1 MNGFKVN
8 TSKNIAAYVLL
19 TLTSALFSVNSGAQ
33 QLFRIVGA
41 DGRVTFSDRPPAD
54 SNAKVTTGKAALAG
68 GDAANANLPS
78 ELRTV
83 VSRYPV
89 TLYTSKDCGPC
100 ASGRAL
106 LTARGVPFAEKTI
119 STNDDAAALQ
129 RISGDNSMPFLTI
142 GGQQIKGFSDS
153 EWTETLS
160 AAGYPANSVLPPNYR
175 QAPAAPLVVVQKA
188 EVAAKPSEAASAPVA
203 ARPAAR
209 PSNRPDPNN
218 PTGIQF

>member
-1 MNGFKVN
+1 MKTCTVN
-8 TSKNIAAYVLL
+8 TSKNIAIYVLL
-19 TLTSALFSVNSGAQ
+19 TLTSALFSINTAAQ
-33 QLFRIVGA
+33 QLYRIVGA

-54 SNAKVTTGKAALAG
+54 ANAKVTSGKAALAG
-68 GDAANANLPS
+68 GDASNANLPS
-78 ELRTV
+78 ELRNV
-83 VSRYPV
+83 VSRFPV

-106 LTARGVPFAEKTI
+106 LTARGVPFSEKTV

-153 EWTETLS
+153 EWTETLN
-160 AAGYPANSVLPPNYR
+160 AAGYPTSSQLPPNFR
-175 QAPAAPLVVVQKA
+175 QSPASPLVAVQRA
-188 EVAAKPSEAASAPVA
+188 EVVARPAEAASAPVA

-218 PTGIQF
+218 PTGIRF

>member
-1 MNGFKVN
+1 MKAHTVN
-8 TSKNIAAYVLL
+8 ASKNIATYVGLTVTVALL
-19 TLTSALFSVNSGAQ
+19 SINVGAQ
-33 QLFRIVGA
+33 QLYRILGA

-54 SNAKVTTGKAALAG
+54 ANAKVTTGKAALAG
-68 GDAANANLPS
+68 GDTANANLPS
-78 ELRTV
+78 ELRAV

-106 LTARGVPFAEKTI
+106 LTARGVPFAEKI
-119 STNDDAAALQ
+119 VNTNDDVAALQ

-142 GGQQIKGFSDS
+142 GGQQIKGYSDS

-160 AAGYPANSVLPPNYR
+160 AAGYPTSSQLPANYR
-175 QAPAAPLVVVQKA
+175 QAPAAPLVVAQKA
-188 EVAAKPSEAASAPVA
+188 EVAAKPAEAASAPVA

-209 PSNRPDPNN
+209 PSGRPDPNN

>member
-1 MNGFKVN
+1 MKTCTVN
-8 TSKNIAAYVLL
+8 TSKNIAIYAIL
-19 TLTSALFSVNSGAQ
+19 TLTSALFSINTAAQ
-33 QLFRIVGA
+33 QLYRIVGA

-54 SNAKVTTGKAALAG
+54 ANAKVTSGKAALAG
-68 GDAANANLPS
+68 GDTANANLPS
-78 ELRTV
+78 ELRGI
-83 VSRYPV
+83 VSRFPV

-106 LTARGVPFAEKTI
+106 LTARGVPFSEKTV

-153 EWTETLS
+153 EWTETLN
-160 AAGYPANSVLPPNYR
+160 AAGYPTSSQLPPNFR
-175 QAPAAPLVVVQKA
+175 QSPAAPLVVVQRA
-188 EVAAKPSEAASAPVA
+188 EVAARPAEAASAPVA